1 MPWERALGSLTY
13 LDILWENIEA
23 VTKRCHKKIVAVKC
37 FIKSQ
42 ENIRGGVL
50 FYKSWRFGL
59 QVSNMGTYCGIS

>member
-37 FIKSQ
+37 FMKSQ
-42 ENIRGGVL
+42 ENICGGVL
-50 FYKSWRFGL
+50 LNKS
-59 QVSNMGTYCGIS
+59 